1 MRFLR
6 AHVKFFIF
14 GIVSVAATFW
24 IGAQIVGYQFGDDRY
39 PLHASFE
46 DATQLRAGDPVQ
58 VSGVPVGQVTA
69 VAVDRGRAEVDFKID
84 ADVQLPTDTVVAVRS
99 ENIIG
104 TRELLLT
111 PGSSPTML
119 QPDSR
124 VQQTSNAID
133 LGALINE
140 LGPLLESVDSGRLNE
155 LVVTL
160 NDTLAGN
167 RGTIA
172 GITDDL
178 VLVLDRLASRS
189 ATITQ
194 IIDDYQVIVGEVG
207 RRDRQ
212 IQQVVDNLVL
222 ISTTFEDSE
231 SVLIDALETL
241 PDFSQRLDALLE
253 ANAGNLE
260 SVLGDLALVTD
271 TVVDNLALLDETL
284 RVTPPALLGLATVTG
299 QGDFLTTNFLC
310 IATAPPP
317 CPAPITDVNEGGTP
331 SIGNTLA
338 DILNPILS
346 PLPGLLDG
354 LGLRP

>member
-1 MRFLR
+1 MQFLR
-6 AHVKFFIF
+6 NNFKFFLF

-24 IGAQIVGYQFGDDRY
+24 IGAQIIGYQFGDDRY
-39 PLHASFE
+39 PLNASFV

-58 VSGVPVGQVTA
+58 LSGVPVGQVTA
-69 VAVDRGRAEVDFKID
+69 VAVDRGMADVDFKID

-104 TRELLLT
+104 TRELVLT
-111 PGSSPTML
+111 PGSALTML
-119 QPDSR
+119 QPDST

-140 LGPLLESVDSGRLNE
+140 LGPLLETVDPGRLNE

-160 NDTLAGN
+160 NETLAGN

-189 ATITQ
+189 STITQ

-231 SVLIDALETL
+231 EVLIGALETL

-271 TVVDNLALLDETL
+271 TVVANLALVDEVL
-284 RVTPPALLGLATVTG
+284 RVTPPALQGIATVTN
-299 QGDFLTTNFLC
+299 QGDFLTVNFLC
-310 IATAPPP
+310 IAMAPPP
-317 CPAPITDVNEGGTP
+317 CPAPITDVSESGTP
-331 SIGNTLA
+331 AVGNTLA

-346 PLPGLLDG
+346 PLPGVLDG
-354 LGLRP
+354 LGL